1 MGSEKPSHKCYAENS
16 NQFQMPVL
24 PLLFILL
31 LIHRLEKNGCMNIKK
46 MVSQISRFS
55 NMLCCDCCLA
65 KSNGIFNDIFVA
77 LLAIVASVYFP
88 LASS

>member
-46 MVSQISRFS
+46 
-55 NMLCCDCCLA
+55 
-65 KSNGIFNDIFVA
+65 NG
-77 LLAIVASVYFP
+77 FP
-88 LASS
+88 NLSILKYAVL